1 MEKVFYTPQQIAEML
16 GVRKETIYRLIKKG
30 EIPSIRIG
38 TRYKVLKEQFDEWLD
53 RTIEIQT
60 SERKKLWD

>member
-38 TRYKVLKEQFDEWLD
+38 TRYKVLKEQFEEWLE
-53 RTIEIQT
+53 RTIELQT
-60 SERKKLWD
+60 NERKKLWE

>member
-38 TRYKVLKEQFDEWLD
+38 TRYKVLKEQFEEWRD

-60 SERKKLWD
+60 SERKKLWE